1 MKKLIKYISVVF
13 IFLLFFNTCCLAT
26 DINMNLQ
33 SNLETNNQANVEAN
47 VVDDEDETT
56 SQNQTFQSTP
66 NYTNVSTTTST
77 AEDGFTVGNI
87 INIFLVVVGIVLILL
102 GLAILIRLKY

>member
-1 MKKLIKYISVVF
+1 MKRTIKYISVLF
-13 IFLLFFNTCCLAT
+13 LFLLFFNSCCLAT

-33 SNLETNNQANVEAN
+33 SNVETNQ
-47 VVDDEDETT
+47 VDDTI
-56 SQNQTFQSTP
+56 SQNEITQNTP
-66 NYTNVSTTTST
+66 NYTNISSSTST
-77 AEDGFTVGNI
+77 SNDDTFSIGNI

>member
-1 MKKLIKYISVVF
+1 MKKTIKYISVLSL
-13 IFLLFFNTCCLAT
+13 FLLFFNSVCLAT

-33 SNLETNNQANVEAN
+33 ANTVTENTSTIEEEIPNSQQDTTLE
-47 VVDDEDETT
+47 
-56 SQNQTFQSTP
+56 SSP
-66 NYTNVSTTTST
+66 NYTTVTNSNSTSD
-77 AEDGFTVGNI
+77 DGLTIGNI